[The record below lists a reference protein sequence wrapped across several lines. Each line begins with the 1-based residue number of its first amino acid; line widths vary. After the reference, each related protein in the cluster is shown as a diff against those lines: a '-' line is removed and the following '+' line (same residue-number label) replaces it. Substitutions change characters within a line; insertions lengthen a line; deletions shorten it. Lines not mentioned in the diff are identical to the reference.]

1 MSGKQQLGKWG
12 EERARIYLERKG
24 VKILDSNFRTPYGEL
39 DLIGLEDSQ
48 VVFFEV
54 KTRSSDSFGFGEQSI
69 TRVKQQHLID
79 SAEVYIQKHPHLGED
94 WRIDAI
100 VIDGNPSR
108 KKNIIRWFKNAI
120 SGD

>member
-1 MSGKQQLGKWG
+1 MSDKLHLGKWG
-12 EERARIYLERKG
+12 EAKARTFLERKG
-24 VKILDSNFRTPYGEL
+24 VKILVSNFRTPYGEL

-54 KTRSSDSFGFGEQSI
+54 KTRSSSSFGFGEQSI
-69 TRVKQQHLID
+69 NRVKQQHLID
-79 SAEVYIQKHPHLGED
+79 SAESYMQSHPQLGEN

-108 KKNIIRWFKNAI
+108 KKCEIRWFKNAI
-120 SGD
+120 PGE

>member
-1 MSGKQQLGKWG
+1 MSNKQQLGKWG
-12 EERARIYLERKG
+12 EQQARYYLEQKG

-39 DLIGLEDSQ
+39 DLVGLQDSQ
-48 VVFFEV
+48 VIFFEV
-54 KTRSSDSFGFGEQSI
+54 KTRSSDCFGFGEQSI
-69 TRVKQQHLID
+69 TRAKQQHLID
-79 SAEVYIQKHPHLGED
+79 SAEAYMQSNPQLGED

-108 KKNIIRWFKNAI
+108 KKKEIRWFKNAI